1 MNKTI
6 KHTFTFKHPAKEVW
20 KYITEAELMAEW
32 LMKTDFKPVVG
43 HKFMFWSRAVPE
55 LNYDGNVHCE
65 VLEIVPQKKLVY
77 SWKSG
82 AMDGKINFESLV
94 TWTLNAKG
102 KNTELVLEHNGFKEK
117 THDMLYNAM
126 NKGWES
132 NITKIINT
140 LNATA

>member
-1 MNKTI
+1 MNTTI
-6 KHTFTFKHPAKEVW
+6 KHTFEFKQPAKEVW
-20 KYITEAELMAEW
+20 KYLTEAELMAQW

-55 LNYDGNVHCE
+55 LDFDGNIYCE

-77 SWKSG
+77 SWKNS
-82 AMDGKINFESLV
+82 AMDGTINLESLV
-94 TWTLNAKG
+94 TWTLSTKG
-102 KNTELVLEHNGFKEK
+102 KGTELALEHSGFKGK
-117 THDMLYNAM
+117 IHDTLYQAM

-132 NITKIINT
+132 NVTKIINT